1 MKITSLPN
9 GPNML
14 ETDESLTL
22 KTEAGET
29 PLRSPCYLCRCGT
42 SKNKPLCDGS
52 HLPAKFEAPA
62 SEIVGTKKM

>member
-22 KTEAGET
+22 KTDTGEKAQK
-29 PLRSPCYLCRCGT
+29 SPCYLCRCGH
-42 SKNKPLCDGS
+42 SKNKPLCDSS
-52 HLPAKFEAPA
+52 HLAAKFEAPA
-62 SEIVGTKKM
+62 AEIVGGKKT